1 MTTYQQDSFLS
12 EILEGEKIPLGK
24 LAYFRERL
32 RNRLYD
38 LVINEFLKQEKTKN
52 LTRADVA
59 RRIGRRREQVTRWF
73 GAPGN
78 WTIDTVSDLMLAMGT
93 EPNFSIGSLREEEKM
108 HSTDENVQAEIKWD
122 IRGEKMNFHDNLK
135 VEIPERNRE
144 DRSFGSSYGELIS

>member
-38 LVINEFLKQEKTKN
+38 LVITEFLKQEEAKK
-52 LTRADVA
+52 LTRTDVA

-93 EPNFSIGSLREEEKM
+93 EPSFSVSSLE
-108 HSTDENVQAEIKWD
+108 
-122 IRGEKMNFHDNLK
+122 GEK
-135 VEIPERNRE
+135 RNSVKEGVQFEVKLGNDIVPKEKPNYYPATKGR
-144 DRSFGSSYGELIS
+144 